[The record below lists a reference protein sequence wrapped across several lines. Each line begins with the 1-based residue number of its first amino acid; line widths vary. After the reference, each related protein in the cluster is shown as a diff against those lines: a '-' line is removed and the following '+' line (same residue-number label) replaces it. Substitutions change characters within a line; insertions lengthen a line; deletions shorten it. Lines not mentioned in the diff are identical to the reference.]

1 MKKRVLVLLIS
12 FLTVFFLV
20 PRQSALSKTN
30 TDETK
35 PSIVKKVKVTIGN
48 NGLKLSFHAQPN
60 TSYTLKDLNDNQLAA
75 GTVKKGT
82 VSLNRL
88 RATSTKLILKTSRH
102 RHTSKKIIPLLES
115 YEIPRRSVYRKPVAI
130 GSKITYYG
138 ANNQLLFT
146 IQTKYLPN
154 TPQNKTGIS
163 LTFHNYHY
171 AIPLTFSPTN
181 FTAYS
186 DNQQVAL
193 QPQSPLP
200 MIKSNEEKT
209 INFLIDVPR
218 EKAIQNGF
226 TFDNSDLTLPINFYL

>member
-1 MKKRVLVLLIS
+1 MTGVQ
-12 FLTVFFLV
+12 TC
-20 PRQSALSKTN
+20 AL
-30 TDETK
+30 
-35 PSIVKKVKVTIGN
+35 PIYLN
-48 NGLKLSFHAQPN
+48 N
-60 TSYTLKDLNDNQLAA
+60 NQLAA

-218 EKAIQNGF
+218 ERAIQNGF

>member
-60 TSYTLKDLNDNQLAA
+60 TSYTLKDLNNNQLAA

-154 TPQNKTGIS
+154 TPQNKT
-163 LTFHNYHY
+163 